1 MRFDCAKE
9 PHQKG
14 SMTRL
19 LCTVKSWLHPAQIYL
34 SLLPAENHRRV
45 IRGDCATRR
54 SDFDRGVV
62 ELAQVDRHVELHR
75 GSCWSRAGRAG
86 RAGSRGDELA
96 QVERQV
102 EVQREAVQVGCR
114 LIDPEVQRGVER
126 HTAGEQRIDRL
137 LIRTAQS
144 IEQP

>member
-9 PHQKG
+9 PHHNFHK
-14 SMTRL
+14 MRL
-19 LCTVKSWLHPAQIYL
+19 LCTVKSWLHSAQIYL

-45 IRGDCATRR
+45 ICGNCTARR

-75 GSCWSRAGRAG
+75 GPGWSRAGRAG
-86 RAGSRGDELA
+86 SRRDELA

-126 HTAGEQRIDRL
+126 HTTGEQ
-137 LIRTAQS
+137 
-144 IEQP
+144 